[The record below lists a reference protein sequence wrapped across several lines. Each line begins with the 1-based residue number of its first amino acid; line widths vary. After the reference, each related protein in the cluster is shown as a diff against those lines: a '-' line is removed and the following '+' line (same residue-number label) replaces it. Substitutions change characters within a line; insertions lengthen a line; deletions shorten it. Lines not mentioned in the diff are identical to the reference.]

1 MIQITCKGN
10 SASCTR
16 TERLTSGM
24 VGLQCEFIFDEAW
37 DGLAKTAVFMAG
49 NEKRD
54 VLLTGTICTVPWEV
68 LKTAGYQLVIGV
80 YGNNAGG
87 TLVIPTVYA
96 MCGGIASGAD
106 PSGDESTDPT
116 LPVWGQM
123 QGMIGNL
130 AELATTSKDN
140 LVAAVNEVKQ
150 TADAKANAAD
160 LAPVATSGSYSD
172 LFDKPTIP
180 SVPTATIDANTAAR
194 HTHDNKTL
202 LDSITEA
209 VKTAWNTASE
219 WVSTNGA
226 NVLSHLSDGAR
237 HIAATER
244 SAWNGKQDKLIAGE
258 NITIAD
264 DGKTIS
270 ATGGGGGA
278 SVELD
283 TTLTQSGKAADA
295 KAVGDALDN
304 VATAYVLTLSTNEA
318 DAQANSDAVT
328 AAIAEHGH
336 VMLKPGKYPFGSMV
350 TIPDDTTLD
359 LGQATIFQTTYKST
373 TPLFCLN
380 GVNATLKNGFLRGT
394 YDKND
399 GDDGYEY
406 FEGEVLVRVDACEN
420 GLIENVDAGFAWG
433 VSLAFGTLAQE
444 RGYVGSAANTSGSE
458 HTSNAL
464 PIVEGY
470 SYVMAYGQVGY
481 NYIFSIAPVEYV
493 FYDAGGVTLKT
504 VSEIPRIPVG
514 IPSGAATF
522 TIKTI
527 CPEFLAYYYGF
538 TNVMPML
545 TVRDCYFHNN
555 HSGGFCN
562 STHIITVENT
572 KFAFMGTVDNTG
584 TKSTRSTIYGIDIE
598 DYPTPFMRLSNCSFF
613 KCPKSVMDGSTISQV
628 DNCYGYDC
636 DFGVYRGWYHIY
648 NNLTARD
655 FYVQG
660 HTNEWQYPRVY
671 LNGCRT
677 NTAPVLNDNSGEY
690 LFMNASESSLYGA
703 DSNYTGGEFAP
714 STTYVKHSYSPST
727 FSFRSVLRNVALI
740 DYSLASAGDR
750 RASLFP
756 KKGSEHCVWKTPYLY
771 EKTRADFTVA
781 PYDLYGLTTDLP
793 IYPGGFTFYD
803 CVFKCR
809 FTGFVQNNGMPD
821 TAFVGT
827 YENCIIDCDGGGGS
841 LFSYS
846 NLSGARNVNLTFK
859 NCVIN
864 NSSVPLLFGAN
875 TYRQSFAEGSKITFN
890 NCTVLNTEAN
900 GIIGN
905 ADLTNLTVA
914 YTSGGEGGVV
924 VDTSLSVEG
933 AAADA
938 KAVGT
943 ALAKKMPLPAS
954 ASVGQYFMV
963 SAVDENGAVTAVQA
977 VDKPSGGGGSGW
989 REVIDYT
996 VDAEM
1001 SALTITTDKNGLP
1014 FNLREA
1020 VLFIE
1025 AVGNAETETFYSVV
1039 STDQAVN
1046 VSWGSGTQLF
1056 TVPGLASK
1064 MERQNY
1070 IARFIA
1076 LGSATLPVT
1085 AMKTS
1090 TSNYVD
1096 NFMPDRVSNGE
1107 SCGFNGKNAGNY
1119 TKIDQLKFVSYARI
1133 LNAGAR
1139 VRLWGVDA

>member
-10 SASCTR
+10 SAICTR

-24 VGLQCEFIFDEAW
+24 VGLQCEFVFDGAW
-37 DGLAKTAVFMAG
+37 DGLARTAVFWAG

-54 VLLTGTICTVPWEV
+54 VLLTGAVCTVPWEV

-80 YGNNAGG
+80 YGTNAEG

-130 AELATTSKDN
+130 TDLATASKDN
-140 LVAAVNEVKQ
+140 LVAAINE
-150 TADAKANAAD
+150 AAK
-160 LAPVATSGSYSD
+160 S
-172 LFDKPTIP
+172 
-180 SVPTATIDANTAAR
+180 
-194 HTHDNKTL
+194 
-202 LDSITEA
+202 
-209 VKTAWNTASE
+209 
-219 WVSTNGA
+219 
-226 NVLSHLSDGAR
+226 
-237 HIAATER
+237 
-244 SAWNGKQDKLIAGE
+244 
-258 NITIAD
+258 
-264 DGKTIS
+264 
-270 ATGGGGGA
+270 GGGGSGGA
-278 SVELD
+278 SIELD

-304 VATAYVLTLSTNEA
+304 VTAAYVLSLSTDEA
-318 DAQANSDAVT
+318 DAQVNSDAVT

-336 VMLKPGKYPFGSMV
+336 VVLKPGKYPFGSMV
-350 TIPDDTTLD
+350 TIPDNTTLD

-433 VSLAFGTLAQE
+433 VSLSFGTLAQE

-504 VSEIPRIPVG
+504 VTEIPRIPVG

-572 KFAFMGTVDNTG
+572 KFAFMGTVDNAG

-648 NNLTARD
+648 NNLTANE

-660 HTNEWQYPRVY
+660 HNNDWQYPRVY
-671 LNGCRT
+671 LNGGKI
-677 NTAPVLNDNSGEY
+677 NGAPVLHDNSGEY

-714 STTYVKHSYSPST
+714 STTYVKHSYSPSV

-771 EKTRADFTVA
+771 EKTRADFIVA

-841 LFSYS
+841 LFSYG

-914 YTSGGEGGVV
+914 YTSGGEGGV
-924 VDTSLSVEG
+924 DIDASLTVEG

-938 KAVGT
+938 KAVGI
-943 ALAKKMPLPAS
+943 ALNGKQDSGNYVK
-954 ASVGQYFMV
+954 SVNGN
-963 SAVDENGAVTAVQA
+963 APDENGNVEVEG
-977 VDKPSGGGGSGW
+977 SGGGGDSWELIYYG
-989 REVIDYT
+989 EITEDIGSVIVDKDSNGNAFSLKEYKLVITTVAAAVNPNSSFSWYT
-996 VDAEM
+996 HNDDGGTKGPFY
-1001 SALTITTDKNGLP
+1001 TITG
-1014 FNLREA
+1014 
-1020 VLFIE
+1020 
-1025 AVGNAETETFYSVV
+1025 AVGGRTLVFDGKLCGNCWWCQYITDSGNTAAQESRSVLCPDGQDRGP
-1039 STDQAVN
+1039 SAVPVYKLKLAAN
-1046 VSWGSGTQLF
+1046 SGNTCGAGSKVALF
-1056 TVPGLASK
+1056 G
-1064 MERQNY
+1064 
-1070 IARFIA
+1070 
-1076 LGSATLPVT
+1076 
-1085 AMKTS
+1085 
-1090 TSNYVD
+1090 
-1096 NFMPDRVSNGE
+1096 
-1107 SCGFNGKNAGNY
+1107 
-1119 TKIDQLKFVSYARI
+1119 
-1133 LNAGAR
+1133 
-1139 VRLWGVDA
+1139 VRA